1 MSSAQPLY
9 VRLKEHLMS
18 RIRAG
23 DWEAGRRVPSE
34 NELVQR
40 FGVSRM
46 TANRALRE
54 LSADGYL
61 DRVPGVGTFVRAR
74 PQSSSLIEVRNIAEE
89 IAARGGR
96 HSSRVITREKLPS
109 SPPLAREFELSRPT
123 KLDHIVLVHEE
134 NGLPVQIEDRYVNPA
149 AVPGFLK
156 QDFERITPTAYLLSA
171 IPVEELEH
179 SVSAIQPSRWQRKLL
194 RLEDGEPCLALRRRS
209 WSGGRVVTFVTLVY
223 PGCRSAL
230 YSRYRTNAQGT
241 LSH

>member
-1 MSSAQPLY
+1 MSAQPLY
-9 VRLKEHLMS
+9 ARLKDHVLNN
-18 RIRAG
+18 IRTG

-61 DRVPGVGTFVRAR
+61 DRVPGVGTFVKARA
-74 PQSSSLIEVRNIAEE
+74 QNSSLIEVRNIAEE
-89 IAARGGR
+89 IAARDGR
-96 HSSRVITREKLPS
+96 HSSRIVTREKIASTPALMKQFEFSKPS
-109 SPPLAREFELSRPT
+109 

-134 NGLPVQIEDRYVNPA
+134 NGVPVQIEDRYVNPA
-149 AVPGFLK
+149 SVPDFLK
-156 QDFERITPTAYLLSA
+156 TDFAKTTPTAYLLA
-171 IPVEELEH
+171 TIPVEELEH
-179 SVSAIQPSRWQRKLL
+179 SVSAIQPTREQRKLL
-194 RLEDGEPCLALRRRS
+194 KLQDCEPCLALHRRS
-209 WSGGRVVTFVTLVY
+209 WSAGHVVTSVTLIY
-223 PGCRSAL
+223 PGKRSAL